1 MYIVNLKE
9 VNNFYKKLNINLKK
23 NLKKKVKKTVNQLCN
38 NNLKQKNYQII
49 KINHWMKLQLKNK
62 NF

>member
-23 NLKKKVKKTVNQLCN
+23 NLKKKVKNIVNQLCI

-49 KINHWMKLQLKNK
+49 KINPWMKLQQKNK